1 MLLGYGAKNCWCFKD
16 WMQVDLELDG
26 SVPSDISSSC
36 CNSNVF

>member
-26 SVPSDISSSC
+26 FWRS
-36 CNSNVF
+36 